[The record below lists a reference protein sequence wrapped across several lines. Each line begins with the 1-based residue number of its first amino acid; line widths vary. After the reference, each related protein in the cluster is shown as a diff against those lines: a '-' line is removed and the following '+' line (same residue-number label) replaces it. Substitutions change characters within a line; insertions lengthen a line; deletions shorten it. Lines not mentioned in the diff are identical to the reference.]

1 MAPLQKNTDLLGQLF
16 FDKKCWQID
25 ELAGKMDYAV
35 ISVRRLLLQVGYYRS
50 YTHNGRW
57 YTLKDIPIFNAYGLW
72 QHDQIGFSKR
82 GTLTNTIVHII
93 DSSHSGFPAG
103 TLCSMLATDCRAVL
117 TQMYQKGR
125 IDRIKPKAEFVYLSA
140 DKHINHRQQMICTA
154 SENKVPLGSISPEI
168 AVRVLVEFINDPSLS
183 SIEISANLK
192 NKMNI
197 RVEPIQI
204 KALFQ
209 QHGLKKMPLD
219 LKS

>member
-1 MAPLQKNTDLLGQLF
+1 MAPLLKNTDLLGQLF

-25 ELAGKMDYAV
+25 ELAVKLDYAV

-57 YTLKDIPIFNAYGLW
+57 YTLKDIPVFNAFGLW
-72 QHDQIGFSKR
+72 QHDKIGFSKR
-82 GTLTNTIVHII
+82 GTLTNTILHII
-93 DSSHSGFPAG
+93 DSSRSGFPAG
-103 TLCSMLATDCRAVL
+103 ALCSMLATDCRAVL

-125 IDRIKPKAEFVYLSA
+125 LDRIKSNAQFVYLSA
-140 DKHINHRQQMICTA
+140 DKHSNHRQRITCTA
-154 SENKVPLGSISPEI
+154 SVDKVPLGSISPEA

-197 RVEPIQI
+197 RVEPNQI
-204 KALFQ
+204 KALFE

>member
-1 MAPLQKNTDLLGQLF
+1 MAFLQKNTDLLGQLF

-25 ELAGKMDYAV
+25 ELAGKLDYAV

-57 YTLKDIPIFNAYGLW
+57 YTLKDIPVFIAFGLW
-72 QHDQIGFSKR
+72 QHDEIGFSKR
-82 GTLTNTIVHII
+82 GTLTNTILYII
-93 DSSHSGFPAG
+93 DNSRSGFPAG
-103 TLCSMLATDCRAVL
+103 ALCSMLATDCRAVL

-125 IDRIKPKAEFVYLSA
+125 IDRFKPKAEFVYLSA
-140 DKHINHRQQMICTA
+140 DKHINNRQRMTCTA
-154 SENKVPLGSISPEI
+154 SVDKVPLSSISPEV

-183 SIEISANLK
+183 SIEISANLN

-197 RVEPIQI
+197 GVEPNQI
-204 KALFQ
+204 KALFE

>member
-1 MAPLQKNTDLLGQLF
+1 MAPLQKNTALLGQLF

-25 ELAGKMDYAV
+25 ELASKLNYAI
-35 ISVRRLLLQVGYYRS
+35 ISVRRLLLQVGYHRS

-57 YTLKDIPIFNAYGLW
+57 YTLKNIPVFNVHGLW
-72 QHDQIGFSKR
+72 HHDEIGFSKR

-93 DSSHSGFPAG
+93 DSSRSGYPAG
-103 TLCSMLATDCRAVL
+103 ALCSMLTTDCRAVL

-125 IDRIKPKAEFVYLSA
+125 IDRVKPKAEFVYLSA

-154 SENKVPLGSISPEI
+154 SEDKVPLGSISPEI
-168 AVRVLVEFINDPSLS
+168 AVRVLVEFINNPSLS

-192 NKMNI
+192 NKMDI
-197 RVEPIQI
+197 RVEPKQI
-204 KALFQ
+204 KALFE

>member
-1 MAPLQKNTDLLGQLF
+1 MAPLQKTADLLGRLF

-25 ELAGKMDYAV
+25 ELAGKLNYAV

-57 YTLKDIPIFNAYGLW
+57 YTLKDIPVFNAFGLW
-72 QHDQIGFSKR
+72 QHDEIGFSKR
-82 GTLTNTIVHII
+82 GTLTNTILYII
-93 DSSHSGFPAG
+93 DNSRSGFPAG
-103 TLCSMLATDCRAVL
+103 ALCSMLATDCRAVL

-125 IDRIKPKAEFVYLSA
+125 IDRFKPKTEFVYLSA
-140 DKHINHRQQMICTA
+140 DKHINNCQRMTCTA
-154 SENKVPLGSISPEI
+154 SVDKVPLSSISPEV

-197 RVEPIQI
+197 RVEPNQI
-204 KALFQ
+204 KTLFE

>member
-1 MAPLQKNTDLLGQLF
+1 MALLQKNADLLGQLF

-25 ELAGKMDYAV
+25 ELAGKLDYAV

-57 YTLKDIPIFNAYGLW
+57 YTLKDIPVFNDFGLW
-72 QHDQIGFSKR
+72 QHDEIGFSKC
-82 GTLTNTIVHII
+82 GTLTNTILHVI
-93 DSSHSGFPAG
+93 DSSRSGYPAG
-103 TLCSMLATDCRAVL
+103 VLRNMLATDCRAVL

-125 IDRIKPKAEFVYLSA
+125 LDRIKSNAQFVYLSA
-140 DKHINHRQQMICTA
+140 DKHINNRQRITCTA
-154 SENKVPLGSISPEI
+154 SGDKVPLGSISSEV

-197 RVEPIQI
+197 RVEPKQI
-204 KALFQ
+204 KALFE
-209 QHGLKKMPLD
+209 QHGLKKMPLN